1 MKYLKI
7 QNNGTLD
14 IRLVGLMGGTT
25 KSEDQYKI
33 GKFGTGLKYVLA
45 FLFRENIDFKI
56 FIDNNPVNISIEK
69 ENIAGQDFE
78 IICINNQR
86 TSITTKM
93 GMDWKPWMII
103 RELYSNALD
112 EGEAIHELTE
122 EIKPEK
128 GKTIFY
134 IELVPEIMKVYNN
147 WNKYFIVGNEP
158 MYENENFAIH
168 PSGETLK
175 IYKHG
180 ILIYENKKSKSVFN
194 YDIKNAKINELRE
207 YKEVPS
213 YDLYK
218 CICNLDENS
227 IEYFLENCTEDHYE
241 GEMDYNWDFLGDGK
255 FSDKWNKT
263 IGNAKLIHKK
273 AMEDIIARG
282 LEIDLSSII
291 QVPVAL
297 YRALTKKYKGIGALR
312 VADKVGDFYEV
323 YDERLEN
330 KINQCL
336 EILEQAGYFID
347 PELKF
352 IYGIFGDKGV
362 LAKVDLDKKE
372 ILISEKH
379 LETSMFKTCTMLV
392 EENEHYK
399 TGLQD
404 CSRGFQQHFIDL
416 FAQKMF
422 DKEGI
427 KL

>member
-7 QNNGTLD
+7 QNDGQLD
-14 IRLVGLMGGTT
+14 IRLVALIGGTT
-25 KSEDQYKI
+25 KDEDQYKI

-45 FLFRENIDFKI
+45 FLFRNNIDFKI
-56 FIDNNPVNISIEK
+56 FIDDKLVNVSIEK
-69 ENIAGQDFE
+69 ETIAKQIFE

-93 GMDWKPWMII
+93 GMDWKAWMIV
-103 RELYSNALD
+103 REIYSNALD
-112 EGEAIHELTE
+112 EGGAVYELTE
-122 EIKPEK
+122 DVKPEK
-128 GKTIFY
+128 GKTVFY

-158 MYENENFAIH
+158 MFENDDFAIH

-175 IYKHG
+175 LYKHG
-180 ILIYENKKSKSVFN
+180 ILIYEDKNVKSVFN

-207 YKEVPS
+207 YKDTVS
-213 YDLYK
+213 YDLYR
-218 CICNLDENS
+218 CICNLDNKS

-241 GEMDYNWDFLGDGK
+241 GKMDYSWDFLGDGR
-255 FSDKWNKT
+255 FSEEWSKT
-263 IGNAKLIHKK
+263 IGNAELIHKK
-273 AMEDIIARG
+273 AIDDIVARG
-282 LEIDLSSII
+282 LEIDLSAVIM
-291 QVPVAL
+291 VPVVL
-297 YRALTKKYKGIGALR
+297 YRALTKKFKGIGALR
-312 VADKVGDFYEV
+312 VADKIGDFFEIYNAH
-323 YDERLEN
+323 LES
-330 KINQCL
+330 KIKECL

-352 IYGIFGDKGV
+352 IHGIFGDKKV

-379 LETSMFKTCTMLV
+379 LEKSLFDTCAMLV

-399 TGLQD
+399 TGHED
-404 CSRGFQQHFIDL
+404 CSRAFQQHFIDL
-416 FAQKMF
+416 FTQKML